1 MASAAA
7 QLSPAPVVEQLAEA
21 MGTGD
26 RERVIKIVKML
37 IREEQMKQVRSGL
50 EKRKTSVLVDQKRA
64 VDFQNSLMKPYRIDE
79 PIMDLLKYGKLDCY
93 VPSAVCFYLQRDDK
107 SAHAAGEMM
116 RKRLP
121 CYLKNNKC
129 YTDPSPSKKYESAYM
144 DPKKTNVPVAF
155 YCKTPVS
162 LGKDRLGKDRLVD
175 LNVLNV
181 VALDSYIDRKSWGSP
196 SEKNEIEH
204 IFKLIEGATKQEYVR
219 LHKKRLKEKTGGDA
233 EPKREP
239 RWWNLMMTAKSSSQ
253 SSEEKEKERERANK
267 ILWKQLEG
275 GKCGEDKTEKIRTI
289 YYFTNPH
296 LLKNDEEKV
305 KRASLIK
312 TTADYNEFINS
323 KYDESFDV
331 LSRRKKPI
339 AFKVNAYMAAWSTL
353 SNDLLHEA
361 LFVFEWNGASAMG
374 HGAPPSD
381 PPLDPNIEFF
391 NSIGSHSAIA
401 FLAMSIRQKYVG
413 VPP

>member
-1 MASAAA
+1 
-7 QLSPAPVVEQLAEA
+7 
-21 MGTGD
+21 
-26 RERVIKIVKML
+26 
-37 IREEQMKQVRSGL
+37 
-50 EKRKTSVLVDQKRA
+50 
-64 VDFQNSLMKPYRIDE
+64 
-79 PIMDLLKYGKLDCY
+79 
-93 VPSAVCFYLQRDDK
+93 
-107 SAHAAGEMM
+107 MM

-121 CYLKNNKC
+121 CYLENKKC
-129 YTDPSPSKKYESAYM
+129 YTDPTPSKKYESAYM
-144 DPKKTNVPVAF
+144 DPKQTNVPVAF

-162 LGKDRLGKDRLVD
+162 LGKDRLVD

-181 VALDSYIDRKSWGSP
+181 VALDSYIDRKSWRSP
-196 SEKNEIEH
+196 SEKNEIKQ
-204 IFKLIEGATKQEYVR
+204 IFKLIEGATKQGYVR
-219 LHKKRLKEKTGGDA
+219 LHEKRLKEKTGGDA

-253 SSEEKEKERERANK
+253 SSEEKERERAKK

-275 GKCGEDKTEKIRTI
+275 RKCGEDKTEKIRTI

-296 LLKNDEEKV
+296 LLKNNEEKE

-312 TTADYNEFINS
+312 TTADYNEFINP
-323 KYDESFDV
+323 KFDDFDV

-361 LFVFEWNGASAMG
+361 LFVFEWNGASVMG
-374 HGAPPSD
+374 HGAPPSN

-391 NSIGSHSAIA
+391 NSIGTHSAIA
-401 FLAMSIRQKYVG
+401 FLSMSIRQKYVG